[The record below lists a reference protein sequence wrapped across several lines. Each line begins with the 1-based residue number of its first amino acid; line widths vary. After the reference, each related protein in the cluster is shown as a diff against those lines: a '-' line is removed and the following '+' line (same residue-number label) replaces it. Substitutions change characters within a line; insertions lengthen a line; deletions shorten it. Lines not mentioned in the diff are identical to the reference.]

1 MKKILILFFFLA
13 IPIVGC
19 SQLLKEFFPTQTNGT
34 KLIEYTYYG
43 LSYSDEYKQAEWT
56 IYEIRKDREFGLF
69 DRTDRF
75 IYDPKHV
82 SAIEQD
88 YKGSGYD
95 KGHLVPAND
104 CSFSEIAMKESFY
117 LTNISPQDPSFNR
130 GLWKKLES
138 LITVWGRSGHIY
150 VVTGPVLG
158 MNNCIE
164 KIGDNNVCVPK
175 EYYKVIYDP
184 KEEKMIA
191 FVLSNE
197 KGDKD
202 LNFYVCSVREL
213 ENKTGIDFFHGLD
226 DELEEKLESKINK
239 KAWSF
244 STHKNEKSDKNRKS
258 YSAKCTWESVD
269 EYPSRTYGGSNWY
282 GGFSDHLPVYCSLVS
297 GQENSNVSGQ
307 EIFTMFY
314 NVENLF
320 DTINNPIKNDDA
332 FLPQSEKKWNTNKYY
347 QKISQLEKVFSTI
360 NNNKLPNIIGLCEV
374 ENRLVIE
381 DLLKAPFFS
390 NHNYTIIHQEGPDGR
405 GIDCALLFDN
415 QFELLEHDFIEV
427 KNPDSRA
434 TRDIVFVKLKFENEL
449 FNIFVNHWPSRWGG
463 QQETNKKRVFT
474 AKLLKDYINSNIQK
488 KEHIII
494 MGDLNDYPSNES
506 LQKVLVKDGLVNLMV
521 DENVNGEGSYNYKGE
536 WNFIDHIIVSNS
548 LVNNYALNFGAFS
561 KPFML
566 YQKSSITCKR
576 RTYCSN
582 KKCSF
587 HDGNCY

>member
-1 MKKILILFFFLA
+1 
-13 IPIVGC
+13 
-19 SQLLKEFFPTQTNGT
+19 
-34 KLIEYTYYG
+34 
-43 LSYSDEYKQAEWT
+43 
-56 IYEIRKDREFGLF
+56 
-69 DRTDRF
+69 
-75 IYDPKHV
+75 
-82 SAIEQD
+82 
-88 YKGSGYD
+88 
-95 KGHLVPAND
+95 
-104 CSFSEIAMKESFY
+104 
-117 LTNISPQDPSFNR
+117 
-130 GLWKKLES
+130 
-138 LITVWGRSGHIY
+138 
-150 VVTGPVLG
+150 
-158 MNNCIE
+158 
-164 KIGDNNVCVPK
+164 
-175 EYYKVIYDP
+175 
-184 KEEKMIA
+184 
-191 FVLSNE
+191 
-197 KGDKD
+197 
-202 LNFYVCSVREL
+202 
-213 ENKTGIDFFHGLD
+213 
-226 DELEEKLESKINK
+226 
-239 KAWSF
+239 
-244 STHKNEKSDKNRKS
+244 
-258 YSAKCTWESVD
+258 
-269 EYPSRTYGGSNWY
+269 
-282 GGFSDHLPVYCSLVS
+282 
-297 GQENSNVSGQ
+297 
-307 EIFTMFY
+307 MFY